1 MRVVLIIIIIFL
13 ILNMFKKN
21 DILNFYYPPAKYIR
35 EGFSKLSK
43 DLFNFSNHDFNIG
56 GNMIDFNNTVY
67 THPPTN
73 WAVCDSY
80 INTLNNTIISNYII
94 KNAEKIIHKPH
105 NICSLT

>member
-13 ILNMFKKN
+13 ILNIFKKE
-21 DILNFYYPPAKYIR
+21 DVLKFYYPSAKYIR

-43 DLFNFSNHDFNIG
+43 DLFNFSDHDFNIG
-56 GNMIDFNNTVY
+56 GKMIDYNDIAY
-67 THPPTN
+67 THPPTQ

-80 INTLNNTIISNYII
+80 ITTINNRIISNYII
-94 KNAEKIIHKPH
+94 KNAKELIHKPH

>member
-13 ILNMFKKN
+13 ILNIFKKE
-21 DILNFYYPPAKYIR
+21 DVLKFYYPSAKYIR

-43 DLFNFSNHDFNIG
+43 DLFNFSDHDFNIG
-56 GNMIDFNNTVY
+56 GKMIDYNDIAY
-67 THPPTN
+67 THPHTQ

-80 INTLNNTIISNYII
+80 ITTINNRIISNYII
-94 KNAEKIIHKPH
+94 KNAKELIHKPH

>member
-13 ILNMFKKN
+13 ILNIFKKE
-21 DILNFYYPPAKYIR
+21 DVLKFYYPSAKYIR

-43 DLFNFSNHDFNIG
+43 DLFNFSDHDFNIG
-56 GNMIDFNNTVY
+56 GKMIDYNDIAY
-67 THPPTN
+67 THPPTE

-80 INTLNNTIISNYII
+80 ITTINNRIISNYII
-94 KNAEKIIHKPH
+94 KNAKGLIHKPH

>member
-1 MRVVLIIIIIFL
+1 MRVLLIIIIIFL
-13 ILNMFKKN
+13 IFNIFKKQ
-21 DILNFYYPPAKYIR
+21 DVLKFYYPSAKYIR

-56 GNMIDFNNTVY
+56 ENMIDFNNSPY
-67 THPPTN
+67 THPPTG

-80 INTLNNTIISNYII
+80 IISINNKIISNYII
-94 KNAEKIIHKPH
+94 KNAKELIHKPH